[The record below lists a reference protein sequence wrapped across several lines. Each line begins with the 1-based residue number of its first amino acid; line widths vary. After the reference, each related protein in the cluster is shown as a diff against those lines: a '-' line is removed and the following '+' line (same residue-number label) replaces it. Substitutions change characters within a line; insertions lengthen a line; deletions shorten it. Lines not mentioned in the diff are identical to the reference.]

1 MPILFICRM
10 LQLCKHSVDV
20 NATILEGVVDG
31 GRCLLLMHTYM
42 CVCEGVC
49 ECGCMHDACMHTLL
63 TLDEGCGLANAGG
76 EGNGCDCVSGC
87 GLANAGG
94 EGNGCDCVSGCGL
107 ENASGEGDGG
117 EGDGCDCVTG

>member
-49 ECGCMHDACMHTLL
+49 ECGCMHTLL

-94 EGNGCDCVSGCGL
+94 EGNGCDCVGGCGL